1 MGLFYETDWHCS
13 KDAIKYTS
21 MLEKERVFDFL
32 QVLNS
37 GLDEVRGRLLGLL
50 FLQFN
55 KHLPRSGVRK
65 VAKRWIRSLLLAHN
79 QTWILV
85 DQITMANMILVND
98 GLKLSNSLIIVIGLI
113 TPRRL
118 LETSWQARLLVASQ
132 TRFTT
137 LPICYST
144 CSGIWK
150 ISFRLIFQPNKLSCY
165 NNFWTRLLFSK
176 VSDTSLPPSSTVD
189 VAQRSNNIIFLLSHT
204 VSKDNWIVDT
214 DALHD
219 MTGLPMFLPRMRLVL
234 MVWMFQLL
242 MVPHLMFP
250 VLAMLIFL
258 GWLLTSVLHVLSFP
272 SSLLYVSK
280 LTKDLNCA
288 VTFFPSHYEFEDLTL
303 GRMIGSAEKGTAYII
318 SVVLVPLCQRSLPNV
333 SFSVVSEFDV
343 MLWHKRLGHPSFIY
357 LKTLYPH
364 LVIIKDFSL
373 RTLYLC

>member
-1 MGLFYETDWHCS
+1 MLFD
-13 KDAIKYTS
+13 
-21 MLEKERVFDFL
+21 MLWNLKNQFQVNFSAKQVKLL
-32 QVLNS
+32 QQ
-37 GLDEVRGRLLGLL
+37 LL
-50 FLQFN
+50 
-55 KHLPRSGVRK
+55 
-65 VAKRWIRSLLLAHN
+65 N
-79 QTWILV
+79 QTTLFQGFGYISSSILY
-85 DQITMANMILVND
+85 
-98 GLKLSNSLIIVIGLI
+98 
-113 TPRRL
+113 
-118 LETSWQARLLVASQ
+118 SW
-132 TRFTT
+132 
-137 LPICYST
+137 C
-144 CSGIWK
+144 CSAK
-150 ISFRLIFQPNKLSCY
+150 
-165 NNFWTRLLFSK
+165 
-176 VSDTSLPPSSTVD
+176 
-189 VAQRSNNIIFLLSHT
+189 NNIIFLLSHT

-214 DALHD
+214 GALDHL
-219 MTGLPMFLPRMRLVL
+219 TGLPMFLPRMRRVL

-242 MVPHLMFP
+242 MVLHLMFP

-373 RTLYLC
+373 WTLYLC